1 METIKLYDDH
11 PYETEFDAT
20 VVQVNEKNIVL
31 DQTLFFPEE
40 GGQCPD
46 TGTINGVKVKD
57 VQIKDGI
64 ITHTLK
70 TSSFHKGDRVHGKIS
85 WDFRFSNMQNHSGE
99 HIFSGCAHRR
109 FGYDNVGFHLGKQE
123 MTLDLNGPL
132 TDAEIESLE
141 KEVNEAI
148 YKDVP
153 IHCFYPSADDL
164 AQMDYRS
171 KKAIDGPVRIVE
183 IEGYDV
189 CACCAP
195 HVRHTGEIGL
205 CKVIASMNYKG
216 GTRLSLLC
224 GQRAFDYLKKD
235 FDHLHE
241 MYNLLSANQNSI
253 VRFVSQLQE
262 KNQLLESRLAKVERS
277 ALEAEVEMLDETG
290 DMVLFQEDTDTHLQ
304 RDIVNEMMDK
314 TSGKAGFFVGDDQR
328 GYRFIIGSKNEDMLS
343 FMDFLKDHGAKGG
356 GQKEMI
362 TGFIKEKRKVIESY
376 FNH

>member
-57 VQIKDGI
+57 VQIKEGI

-343 FMDFLKDHGAKGG
+343 FMEFLKDHGAKGG